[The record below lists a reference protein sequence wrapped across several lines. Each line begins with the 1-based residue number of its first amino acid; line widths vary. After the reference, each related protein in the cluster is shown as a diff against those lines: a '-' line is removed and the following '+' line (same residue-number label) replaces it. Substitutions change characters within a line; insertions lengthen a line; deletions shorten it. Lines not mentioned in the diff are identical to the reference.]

1 MKPELILIGTSWPFR
16 SGGIAT
22 FNERMATAFQE
33 QGYAVTIYTFS
44 LQYPSFLFPGKTQ
57 YSDQPKP
64 TNLSIFQKI
73 NAINPFNWI
82 RVGRE
87 INRKK
92 PTLVLVRYWMPFF
105 GPCFGTILRIVRKNN
120 FSKIICIADNIIPHE
135 KRFFDTLL
143 TSFFIKP
150 IDAFITLSEKV
161 ASDAKKFTEKP
172 IKTVVHPL
180 YDHFGEAVNKSIA
193 TNYLQLNP
201 NKNYILFF
209 GFIRKYK
216 GLDLLIEAL
225 SILKKENYNP
235 LPTLLIAGE
244 FYEGKEK
251 YLSQIATLSLSD
263 HIHLFTH
270 FIPDQDIPYYF
281 GACDF
286 VIQPYKHAT
295 QSGVTPLAYH
305 FEKPL
310 LVTNVGA
317 LPDMI
322 VSDKTGIVSEPTAI
336 AIAAGIKELYRLG
349 DKHFLTELRS
359 SKEKY
364 SWNKLTNTIIDS
376 IK

>member
-22 FNERMATAFQE
+22 FNERLATAFQE
-33 QGYAVTIYTFS
+33 QGYTVTIYTFS
-44 LQYPSFLFPGKTQ
+44 LQYPSFLFPGKSQ
-57 YSDQPKP
+57 YSDRSKP
-64 TNLSIFQKI
+64 ANLTIYQKI
-73 NAINPFNWI
+73 NSINPFNWI

-87 INRKK
+87 IKNKK
-92 PTLVLVRYWMPFF
+92 PELILVRYWMPFF
-105 GPCFGTILRIVRKNN
+105 GPCLGTISRIVRKNN
-120 FSKIICIADNIIPHE
+120 FSKIVCIADNIIPHE
-135 KRFFDTLL
+135 KRFFDTPF
-143 TSFFIKP
+143 THFFVQP

-161 ASDAKKFTEKP
+161 AIEAKKFTNKP
-172 IKTVVHPL
+172 VKTVIHPL
-180 YDHFGEAVNKSIA
+180 YDHFGDVVSKQIA
-193 TNYLQLNP
+193 ANYLQLNP
-201 NKNYILFF
+201 AENYILFF

-216 GLDLLIEAL
+216 GLDFLIEAL
-225 SILKKENYNP
+225 SILKKENYTP

-244 FYEGKEK
+244 FYEGEEK
-251 YLSQIATLSLSD
+251 YLSLIESLALTD
-263 HIHLFTH
+263 HIKLFTQ

-286 VIQPYKHAT
+286 VIQPYKQAT

-322 VSDKTGIVSEPTAI
+322 ITDNTGIVTEPTAD

-364 SWNKLTNTIIDS
+364 SWSTLTNAILDS